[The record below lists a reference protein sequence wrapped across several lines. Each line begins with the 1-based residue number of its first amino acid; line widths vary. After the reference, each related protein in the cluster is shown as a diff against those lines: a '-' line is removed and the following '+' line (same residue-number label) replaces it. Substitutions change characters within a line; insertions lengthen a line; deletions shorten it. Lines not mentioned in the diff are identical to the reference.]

1 MRFYFL
7 FFFIN
12 TISFLATG
20 QEQKAG
26 GNFETNDTIQTI
38 LSNNTTV
45 LRFLSFERTGFKNQR
60 HRFYEGQYFE
70 FKLKDDVR
78 MNKLPLQKINEKS
91 ILIKDVEIPLSEIDY
106 VKIDQR
112 KVFPNI
118 MKSVFM
124 YGAIGYFTLDM
135 VNNNF
140 NPIRQTFTIPA
151 FMLGANLVM
160 RVLYPNKRIFKLNK
174 NKYLMTIIIY

>member
-1 MRFYFL
+1 
-7 FFFIN
+7 
-12 TISFLATG
+12 
-20 QEQKAG
+20 
-26 GNFETNDTIQTI
+26 
-38 LSNNTTV
+38 
-45 LRFLSFERTGFKNQR
+45 
-60 HRFYEGQYFE
+60 
-70 FKLKDDVR
+70 